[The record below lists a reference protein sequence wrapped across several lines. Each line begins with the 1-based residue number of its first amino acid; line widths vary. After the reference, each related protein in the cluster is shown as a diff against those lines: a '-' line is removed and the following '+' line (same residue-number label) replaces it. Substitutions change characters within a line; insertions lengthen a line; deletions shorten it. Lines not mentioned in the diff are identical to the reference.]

1 MPSANPGPQY
11 TPDGIMTLEWQALTI
26 QNWLNE
32 WVEPRGG
39 YTKVLASPKHLWE
52 EIYKTGDEAPRVLI
66 CFNGEKSRGDFKQAN
81 TLHRVDRE
89 WLVAVLRGHGF
100 KNLMAEGEGV
110 SGSPGVI
117 DPFYKD
123 VQILRDR
130 CRVMINITEEAPP
143 DYKGMEPIPSIAPY
157 GPSGNVFIDGYAIR
171 FSVASDIP
179 AILDV
184 QV

>member
-1 MPSANPGPQY
+1 
-11 TPDGIMTLEWQALTI
+11 
-26 QNWLNE
+26 
-32 WVEPRGG
+32 
-39 YTKVLASPKHLWE
+39 
-52 EIYKTGDEAPRVLI
+52 
-66 CFNGEKSRGDFKQAN
+66 
-81 TLHRVDRE
+81 
-89 WLVAVLRGHGF
+89 
-100 KNLMAEGEGV
+100 MAEGEGAL
-110 SGSPGVI
+110 GSPGAI